1 MGVVYFAEVAALKEL
16 HTPLSGRSCKHI
28 EFSIGLVVDVTRCF
42 IDIVCVHP
50 PCSADLFNCLLYTS
64 DAADE

>member
-42 IDIVCVHP
+42 IDIVCAYSRY
-50 PCSADLFNCLLYTS
+50 SADLLNIY
-64 DAADE
+64 